1 MARKGKAGFP
11 PVIEAA
17 LKVNPQIGDVDTFRR
32 DCNCILEAILA
43 EFDEDAILEALKNQ
57 GFKARAYKT
66 NLGHLRKLACE
77 RRPKRLA
84 GSGADA
90 IA

>member
-1 MARKGKAGFP
+1 MGVKGKAKFP
-11 PVIEAA
+11 SVIEAS
-17 LKVNPQIGDVDTFRR
+17 LKANPQIQDLRTFRQ
-32 DCNCILEAILA
+32 DSASILEAMLA
-43 EFDEDAILEALKNQ
+43 EFDEDSILEALKNQ

-84 GSGADA
+84 G
-90 IA
+90 